1 MNNDND
7 IKVTEQA
14 DDPYYVDVPRVPV
27 PDLINGQ
34 PHWLVRPST
43 ILMLWWVF
51 GVILALTVIAQIF
64 IHLHDYFTLDGFFG
78 FYAIFG
84 FVSCLAMVVFAKLL
98 GKFLKRPDTYYDD
111 L

>member
-1 MNNDND
+1 MSSNND
-7 IKVTEQA
+7 IRVAEQS
-14 DDPYYVDVPRVPV
+14 DDPYHVVVPRVPV
-27 PDLINGQ
+27 PDLVNGQ

-43 ILMLWWVF
+43 IRLLWWIF
-51 GVILALTVIAQIF
+51 GVVLALTVVAQIF

-98 GKFLKRPDTYYDD
+98 GVFLKRPDTYYDD